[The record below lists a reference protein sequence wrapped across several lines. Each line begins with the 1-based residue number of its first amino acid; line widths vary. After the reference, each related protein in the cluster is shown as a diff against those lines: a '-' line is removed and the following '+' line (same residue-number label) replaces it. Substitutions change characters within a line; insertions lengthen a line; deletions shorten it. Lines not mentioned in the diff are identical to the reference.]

1 MPQAG
6 ALISAVFP
14 RLFDRFVKAVLLR
27 CNMWH
32 IGVRKDSFRI
42 AVCRLL
48 RGDACRRRVAV
59 PLGSI
64 AGRLRCRFFMLRV
77 LFLMPT

>member
-6 ALISAVFP
+6 AFISAVFP
-14 RLFDRFVKAVLLR
+14 RLFARFAKAVLLR

-32 IGVRKDSFRI
+32 IGARKDSFRI
-42 AVCRLL
+42 SVCRLL
-48 RGDACRRRVAV
+48 HGDVCRRRVAV

-77 LFLMPT
+77 LFLMLT

>member
-14 RLFDRFVKAVLLR
+14 RQFARFAKAALLR

-32 IGVRKDSFRI
+32 IGARKDSFRI

-48 RGDACRRRVAV
+48 RGDACRRRVSV
-59 PLGSI
+59 PLGST

-77 LFLMPT
+77 LFLMFT